1 MSKDECC
8 QARVPWPAWSRAHA
22 CICVQVCVHL
32 CLYVFVWVCGCGCGC
47 GRGERATDACPGH
60 RWRRPS
66 RPPSWPTA
74 ASHPSRRLPFK
85 RRAVVHLRA
94 HGPAVPPHPSYPN
107 SGAPPPAPRGGC
119 GRPAGAAASRRRS
132 VPGAGMRVRPSGD
145 PEVSLR
151 RRGRAGGR
159 RSGIRSIEVLIENN
173 EWGSLSTG
181 CIMFPPQC
189 DRPSNPI

>member
-1 MSKDECC
+1 MYLCAGVCSF
-8 QARVPWPAWSRAHA
+8 VF
-22 CICVQVCVHL
+22 VCV
-32 CLYVFVWVCGCGCGC
+32 CVGVWVWVWVWA
-47 GRGERATDACPGH
+47 RGKSHRCLPGAQMAQTLQATKLAHRGQPSLAAPPIQAACRGASPSARARCT
-60 RWRRPS
+60 
-66 RPPSWPTA
+66 PPSLL
-74 ASHPSRRLPFK
+74 SQQRC
-85 RRAVVHLRA
+85 
-94 HGPAVPPHPSYPN
+94 
-107 SGAPPPAPRGGC
+107 PPPAPRGGC